1 MNTTFLDKN
10 TATKSISGAR
20 TGNQPTTDFLEIKG
34 IKKTN
39 FRSLTPPTI
48 QKEIDAFIG
57 TGNATILLRRF

>member
-10 TATKSISGAR
+10 RATKSISGAR

-57 TGNATILLRRF
+57 TGTATILLRRS